1 MGFAR
6 SEEDLWL
13 RETHFPNEVVVR
25 PLEKQNFAKL
35 YITELN
41 TPPSDS

>member
-6 SEEDLWL
+6 SEEDLHL

-25 PLEKQNFAKL
+25 PSQDKRFTEA
-35 YITELN
+35 YIKDLN
-41 TPPSDS
+41 TPPNAR